1 MTASPEKPL
10 ARKAWSPPRMAPYA
24 RSLVRL
30 TRPFPNFD
38 LAFMRPLRQ
47 KAVRLL
53 HLKHG
58 DHVLDMGCGTGGSFP
73 YLVDAVG
80 PSGEVVGV
88 EISPEVTINTS
99 RRIERNNWRNV
110 QVIEAAAQT
119 VRLAGTFDGLL
130 MFAAPDVYASQ
141 EAVENIFPRLKENAR
156 VVVFGMK
163 LSGDRLGR
171 ILNPLLRMVVSKLS
185 FPTTPSPDHEPWRLV
200 AERLEGLEIE
210 EYFLGLMFLAS
221 GSVVRRRKKP

>member
-1 MTASPEKPL
+1 MTAPL
-10 ARKAWSPPRMAPYA
+10 GKHLAGNSGLPPRTPPYA
-24 RSLVRL
+24 RYLVRL
-30 TRPFPNFD
+30 ARPFPNFD
-38 LAFMRPLRQ
+38 LAFMRPLRR

-58 DHVLDMGCGTGGSFP
+58 DHVLDMGCGMGGSFP

-88 EISPEVTINTS
+88 EISSEVTINTS
-99 RRIERNNWRNV
+99 QRIERNRWRNV

-119 VRLAGTFDGLL
+119 VRLTGTFDGLL

-141 EAVENIFPRLKENAR
+141 EAVENIFPRLRENAR
-156 VVVFGMK
+156 VVVFGVKM
-163 LSGDRLGR
+163 SSNRLGR
-171 ILNPLLRMVVSKLS
+171 MLNPLLRMVVSKLS

-200 AERLEGLEIE
+200 AERLEEFEVE
-210 EYFLGLMFLAS
+210 EYFFGLMFLAS
-221 GSVVRRRKKP
+221 GSAASARKKP

>member
-1 MTASPEKPL
+1 MTAPPEKPL
-10 ARKAWSPPRMAPYA
+10 ARNAWSPPRTAPYA
-24 RSLVRL
+24 RYLVRL

-38 LAFMRPLRQ
+38 LVFMRPLRQ

-58 DHVLDMGCGTGGSFP
+58 DHVLDMGCGMGASFP

-99 RRIERNNWRNV
+99 QRIERNRWRNV

-119 VRLAGTFDGLL
+119 VRLTGTFDGLL
-130 MFAAPDVYASQ
+130 MFAAPDVYSSQ
-141 EAVENIFPRLKENAR
+141 EALENIFPRLRENAR
-156 VVVFGMK
+156 VVVFGVKM
-163 LSGDRLGR
+163 SSDGFGR
-171 ILNPLLRMVVSKLS
+171 ILSPLLRVVVSKFS
-185 FPTTPSPDHEPWRLV
+185 FPTTPSPDHEPWRLL
-200 AERLEGLEIE
+200 AKRLEGFEIE
-210 EYFLGLMFLAS
+210 EYFFGLMFLAS
-221 GSVVRRRKKP
+221 GSATRARKKP